1 MSVDEKWI
9 YVRSVVEHP
18 GGLDEEWF
26 TYLRA
31 EWEAMTA
38 KEQEKVR
45 TEYVVDHQNNVAPCG
60 ASEVD
65 DAEEIPGDVL
75 DDPEGYRL

>member
-1 MSVDEKWI
+1 MDERWI
-9 YVRSVVEHP
+9 YIRSVVEHP
-18 GGLDEEWF
+18 GGLDEEWA
-26 TYLRA
+26 TVDRA
-31 EWEAMTA
+31 EWEAMTDRERERA
-38 KEQEKVR
+38 CVEFAVN
-45 TEYVVDHQNNVAPCG
+45 HQNNVAPCG

>member
-1 MSVDEKWI
+1 MDERWI
-9 YVRSVVEHP
+9 YIRSVVEHP
-18 GGLDEEWF
+18 GGLDEEWA
-26 TYLRA
+26 TVDRA
-31 EWEAMTA
+31 EWEAMTD
-38 KEQEKVR
+38 QERDQARV
-45 TEYVVDHQNNVAPCG
+45 EFAVNHQNNVAPCG